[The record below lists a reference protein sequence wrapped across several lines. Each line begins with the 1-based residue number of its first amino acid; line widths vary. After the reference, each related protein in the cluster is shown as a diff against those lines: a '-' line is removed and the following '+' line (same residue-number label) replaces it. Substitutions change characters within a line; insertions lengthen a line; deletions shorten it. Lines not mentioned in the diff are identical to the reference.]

1 MLNGFVI
8 KDNDLAQAPLRVA
21 KVKTNLFKRYYV
33 SVIAS
38 VLVHLL
44 LAFLLFFI
52 AEKQQIKQEK
62 ITKKAIKSYLYKIPT
77 KQVEIKPIKVAERMK
92 EKVTGFKPNISPET
106 VIKKEKIQR
115 EDKLDNPTTSNTST
129 VQVKPKSTKKSPAQ
143 ASFSAYKQLE
153 NLRNSINEKMIA
165 QELLELQQFRSPSVM
180 HGKRI
185 PVPHSNIPLTSE
197 QARERKVTKMSNDI
211 SITKYDNGICV
222 IEREQFLASPVE
234 GSSAAF
240 TCGESKYDKSFREHM
255 KKVQEKLI
263 SVNNK

>member
-8 KDNDLAQAPLRVA
+8 NEDDLAQAPLRVA

-44 LAFLLFFI
+44 LAFLLFSI

-62 ITKKAIKSYLYKIPT
+62 ITTTAIKSYLYTMPA
-77 KQVEIKPIKVAERMK
+77 KQVEIKATKVVARIKDQTVE
-92 EKVTGFKPNISPET
+92 FKQTVSTEA
-106 VIKKEKIQR
+106 VIKKEKSHSKV
-115 EDKLDNPTTSNTST
+115 KLEKATTSST
-129 VQVKPKSTKKSPAQ
+129 ATAQVKAKSNKNNSPQ

-153 NLRNSINEKMIA
+153 NLRKSINEKMIA

-180 HGKRI
+180 HGNRI

-222 IEREQFLASPVE
+222 IEREQFLGSPVE